1 MSENIQFKM
10 ENYTIFSTL
19 LTGYQLIVTYH
30 SRSGILHC
38 FLGIFNNL
46 IEYKNLI
53 VNI

>member
-1 MSENIQFKM
+1 MSEDIQFKT
-10 ENYTIFSTL
+10 ENYTVFSTL
-19 LTGYQLIVTYH
+19 LTGYQLIVNCH